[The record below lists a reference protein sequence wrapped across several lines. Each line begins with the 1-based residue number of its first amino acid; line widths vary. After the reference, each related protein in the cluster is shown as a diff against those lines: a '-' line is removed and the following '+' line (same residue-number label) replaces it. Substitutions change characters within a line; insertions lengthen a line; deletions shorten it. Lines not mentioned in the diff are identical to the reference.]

1 MGFLDKV
8 KGFFKP
14 SETEETQTDEARVT
28 ETGRVL
34 DDHPS
39 AKITPGKLKSILED
53 AENGDIQAQH
63 QLFMDIEEQDSSI
76 AANMMTRKRSVLT
89 LDWRIIEPRNATPAE
104 EKLQAEIDELFH
116 QYPNLEDLFVDL
128 MDAVGHGFAALEIQW
143 AQVDGKW
150 IPKGFKPCPQSWF
163 NLDKHDN
170 LLLRTPD
177 NPTGEPLRPFGW
189 VVHRHKSRSTQLA
202 RDGLY
207 RTLAWLYMY
216 KHYSVRDFAEFL
228 ELYGMPIRIGK
239 YGAGATHK
247 EKQTLLRALAEIG
260 HNAAGIMPES
270 MQIELHNVATG
281 TSAGNNPFLQM
292 VDWCEKS
299 IARLIL
305 GQTLTSGADG
315 KSSTNALG
323 NVHNEVRRDL
333 MISDAKQ
340 IAQTITQQ
348 IILPYLQINVDPN
361 IAPHRVPYFEFDTKE
376 YDDLSVLAEA
386 LPKLVQIGVK
396 VPESWARDKLGIP
409 EAQEDDE
416 LLKPFQSAVKTDLN
430 EEKTPKKTTALS
442 SQSSAAHVV
451 GCQCDGC
458 LGKKVV
464 ALSKTS
470 EERDEQAWLDESLDE
485 ALEQVDFNQ
494 QLDPMVQKAVRVMLS
509 CHSYEEA
516 QEKLATLYPELT
528 SKAHHEY
535 LTRAVFLAELLGV
548 SNAKTKP

>member
-1 MGFLDKV
+1 MGLLDKL
-8 KGFFKP
+8 KNFLKDD
-14 SETEETQTDEARVT
+14 ETEPTQTDDAEVT
-28 ETGRVL
+28 ATGRVL

-39 AKITPGKLKSILED
+39 AKITPSKLKQILDD

-76 AANMMTRKRSVLT
+76 AANIMTRKRSVLT
-89 LDWRIIEPRNATPAE
+89 LDWRIVEPRNATPAE
-104 EKLQAEIDELFH
+104 EKLQAEIDELFY
-116 QYPNLEDLFVDL
+116 QYPNLEDLFMDL
-128 MDAVGHGFAALEIQW
+128 MDAVGHGFSALEIQW
-143 AQVDGKW
+143 AQVNGKW

-163 NLDKHDN
+163 KLDKHDN
-170 LLLRTPD
+170 LLLRTPT
-177 NPTGEPLRPFGW
+177 NPMGEPLRPFGW

-239 YGAGATHK
+239 YGAGATTS
-247 EKQTLLRALAEIG
+247 EKRTLLRALADIG

-270 MQIELHNVATG
+270 MQIELHNVA
-281 TSAGNNPFLQM
+281 SAGAASGNNPFLQM

-348 IILPYLQINVDPN
+348 IILPYLQINIDPN
-361 IAPHRVPYFEFDTKE
+361 IAPDRVPYFEFDTKE
-376 YDDLSVLAEA
+376 YEDLSVFADA
-386 LPKLVQIGVK
+386 IPKLTSIGVQIS
-396 VPESWARDKLGIP
+396 ESWVRDKLGIP
-409 EAQEDDE
+409 EPQEGELILSTPQGERTDE
-416 LLKPFQSAVKTDLN
+416 
-430 EEKTPKKTTALS
+430 KTTALS
-442 SQSSAAHVV
+442 AVFNHGEGCTCGCRSAA
-451 GCQCDGC
+451 
-458 LGKKVV
+458 LSAKNGKK
-464 ALSKTS
+464 
-470 EERDEQAWLDESLDE
+470 DEQDELDGLIDD
-485 ALEQVDFNQ
+485 AMVNADFNQ
-494 QLDPMVQKAVRVMLS
+494 QLDPMMKQIVGVVMAS
-509 CHSYEEA
+509 ESYDDA
-516 QEKLATLYPELT
+516 QEKLIALYPDLT
-528 SKAHHEY
+528 SESHQAY
-535 LTRAVFLAELLGV
+535 LASAVFLADLLGAA
-548 SNAKTKP
+548 NAERT

>member
-1 MGFLDKV
+1 MGFIDKV
-8 KGFFKP
+8 KNLLKGN
-14 SETEETQTDEARVT
+14 ETEPTQTDDAEVIA
-28 ETGRVL
+28 TGRVL
-34 DDHPS
+34 DEHPS
-39 AKITPGKLKSILED
+39 AKITPSKLKQILED

-89 LDWRIIEPRNATPAE
+89 LDWRIVEPRNATPAE
-104 EKLQAEIDELFH
+104 EKLQAEIDELFY

-128 MDAVGHGFAALEIQW
+128 MDAVGHGFSALEIQW

-150 IPKGFKPCPQSWF
+150 VPKGFKPCPQSWF
-163 NLDKHDN
+163 KLDKDDS
-170 LLLRTPD
+170 LLLRTPA
-177 NPTGEPLRPFGW
+177 NQMGEPLRPFGW

-207 RTLAWLYMY
+207 RTLSWLYMY

-239 YGAGATHK
+239 YGAGATNA
-247 EKQTLLRALAEIG
+247 EKRTLLRALAEIG

-270 MQIELHNVATG
+270 MQIELHNVANAG
-281 TSAGNNPFLQM
+281 AASGNNPFLQM

-376 YDDLSVLAEA
+376 YEDLSVFADA
-386 LPKLVQIGVK
+386 IPKLTGIGVQIS
-396 VPESWARDKLGIP
+396 ESWVRDKLGIP
-409 EAQEDDE
+409 EPQEGE
-416 LLKPFQSAVKTDLN
+416 LILSTPQGEKTD
-430 EEKTPKKTTALS
+430 EKTTALS
-442 SQSSAAHVV
+442 AMLNHGKGCACGCRAAALSA
-451 GCQCDGC
+451 QN
-458 LGKKVV
+458 GKK
-464 ALSKTS
+464 
-470 EERDEQAWLDESLDE
+470 DEQDELDGLIDD
-485 ALEQVDFNQ
+485 ALANADFNQ
-494 QLDPMVQKAVRVMLS
+494 QLDPMMKQIVGVVMAS
-509 CHSYEEA
+509 ESYDEA
-516 QEKLATLYPELT
+516 QEKLIALYPDLT
-528 SKAHHEY
+528 SESHQAY
-535 LTRAVFLAELLGV
+535 LASAVFLADLLGAA
-548 SNAKTKP
+548 NAERT

>member
-1 MGFLDKV
+1 MGFIDKV
-8 KGFFKP
+8 KKLLKGN
-14 SETEETQTDEARVT
+14 ETEPTQTDDAEVT
-28 ETGRVL
+28 ATGRVL

-39 AKITPGKLKSILED
+39 AKITPSKLKQILED

-89 LDWRIIEPRNATPAE
+89 LDWRIVEPRNATPAE
-104 EKLQAEIDELFH
+104 EKLQAEIDELFY

-128 MDAVGHGFAALEIQW
+128 MDAVGHGFSALEIQW
-143 AQVDGKW
+143 AQVNGKW
-150 IPKGFKPCPQSWF
+150 VPKGFKPCPQSWF
-163 NLDKHDN
+163 KLDKDDS
-170 LLLRTPD
+170 LLLRTPA
-177 NPTGEPLRPFGW
+177 NQMGEPLRPFGW

-207 RTLAWLYMY
+207 RTLSWLYMY

-239 YGAGATHK
+239 YGAGATNA
-247 EKQTLLRALAEIG
+247 EKRTLLRALAEIG

-270 MQIELHNVATG
+270 MQIELHNVANAG
-281 TSAGNNPFLQM
+281 AASGNNPFLQM

-376 YDDLSVLAEA
+376 YEDLSVFADA
-386 LPKLVQIGVK
+386 IPKLTGIGVQIS
-396 VPESWARDKLGIP
+396 ESWVRDKLGIP
-409 EAQEDDE
+409 EPQEGE
-416 LLKPFQSAVKTDLN
+416 LILSTPQGEKTD
-430 EEKTPKKTTALS
+430 EKTTALS
-442 SQSSAAHVV
+442 AMLNHGKGCSCGCRAAALSA
-451 GCQCDGC
+451 QN
-458 LGKKVV
+458 GKK
-464 ALSKTS
+464 
-470 EERDEQAWLDESLDE
+470 DEQDELDGLIDH
-485 ALEQVDFNQ
+485 ALANADFNQ
-494 QLDPMVQKAVRVMLS
+494 QLDPMMKQIVGVVMAS
-509 CHSYEEA
+509 ESYDEA
-516 QEKLATLYPELT
+516 QEKLIALYPDLT
-528 SKAHHEY
+528 SESHQAY
-535 LTRAVFLAELLGV
+535 LASAVFLADLLGAA
-548 SNAKTKP
+548 NAERT

>member
-1 MGFLDKV
+1 MGLLDKV
-8 KGFFKP
+8 KNLLKGN
-14 SETEETQTDEARVT
+14 ETEPTQTDDAEVT
-28 ETGRVL
+28 ATGRVL

-39 AKITPGKLKSILED
+39 AKITPSKLKQILDD

-76 AANMMTRKRSVLT
+76 AANIMTRKRSVLT
-89 LDWRIIEPRNATPAE
+89 LDWRIVEPRNATPAE
-104 EKLQAEIDELFH
+104 EKLQAEIDELFY
-116 QYPNLEDLFVDL
+116 QYPNLEDLFMDL
-128 MDAVGHGFAALEIQW
+128 MDAVGHGFSALEIQW
-143 AQVDGKW
+143 AQVNGKW

-163 NLDKHDN
+163 KLDKHDN
-170 LLLRTPD
+170 LLLRTPT
-177 NPTGEPLRPFGW
+177 NPMGEPLRPFGW

-239 YGAGATHK
+239 YGAGATTS
-247 EKQTLLRALAEIG
+247 EKRTLLRALADIG

-270 MQIELHNVATG
+270 MQIELHNVA
-281 TSAGNNPFLQM
+281 SAGAASGNNPFLQM

-348 IILPYLQINVDPN
+348 IILPYLQINIDPN
-361 IAPHRVPYFEFDTKE
+361 IAPYRVPYFEFDTKE
-376 YDDLSVLAEA
+376 YEDLSVFADA
-386 LPKLVQIGVK
+386 IPKLTGIGVQIS
-396 VPESWARDKLGIP
+396 ESWVRDKLGIP
-409 EAQEDDE
+409 EPQEGE
-416 LLKPFQSAVKTDLN
+416 LILSTPQGERTD
-430 EEKTPKKTTALS
+430 KKTTALS
-442 SQSSAAHVV
+442 AVFNHGEGCTCGCRSAA
-451 GCQCDGC
+451 
-458 LGKKVV
+458 LSAKNGKK
-464 ALSKTS
+464 
-470 EERDEQAWLDESLDE
+470 DEQDELDGLIDD
-485 ALEQVDFNQ
+485 AMVNADFNQ
-494 QLDPMVQKAVRVMLS
+494 QLDPMMKQIVGVVMAS
-509 CHSYEEA
+509 ESYDDA
-516 QEKLATLYPELT
+516 QEKLIALYPDLT
-528 SKAHHEY
+528 SESHQAY
-535 LTRAVFLAELLGV
+535 LASAVFLADLLGAA
-548 SNAKTKP
+548 NAERI

>member
-1 MGFLDKV
+1 MAFWDKL
-8 KGFFKP
+8 KRILTGDD
-14 SETEETQTDEARVT
+14 SEPTQTEDAQVT
-28 ETGRVL
+28 ATGRVL

-39 AKITPGKLKSILED
+39 AKITPSKLKSILDD
-53 AENGDIQAQH
+53 AENGNIQAQH

-76 AANMMTRKRSVLT
+76 AANIMTRKRAVLT
-89 LDWRIIEPRNATPAE
+89 LDWRIVEPRNATPAE
-104 EKLQAEIDELFH
+104 EKLQAEVDELFY
-116 QYPNLEDLFVDL
+116 QYPNLEDLFFDL
-128 MDAVGHGFAALEIQW
+128 MDAAGHGFAALEIQW
-143 AQVDGKW
+143 AQKDGKW
-150 IPKGFKPCPQSWF
+150 VPVGFKPCPQSWF
-163 NLDKHDN
+163 KLDKHDN

-177 NPTGEPLRPFGW
+177 NPMGEPLRPFGW

-239 YGAGATHK
+239 YGAGATNA
-247 EKQTLLRALAEIG
+247 EKRTLLRALADIG

-270 MQIELHNVATG
+270 MEIELHNVASTG
-281 TSAGNNPFLQM
+281 ASGSNPFLQM

-340 IAQTITQQ
+340 IAQTITRQ

-376 YDDLSVLAEA
+376 YEDLAVFADA
-386 LPKLVQIGVK
+386 IPKLTGIGVQNS
-396 VPESWARDKLGIP
+396 ESWVRDKLGIP
-409 EAQEDDE
+409 APQEGELILSAVPAAPTPENPPEKSAALSANFKHGAGCSCGCRSAALSAQTGKKDEQDE
-416 LLKPFQSAVKTDLN
+416 LDGLIDN
-430 EEKTPKKTTALS
+430 ALTN
-442 SQSSAAHVV
+442 A
-451 GCQCDGC
+451 
-458 LGKKVV
+458 
-464 ALSKTS
+464 
-470 EERDEQAWLDESLDE
+470 
-485 ALEQVDFNQ
+485 DFNQ
-494 QLDPMVQKAVRVMLS
+494 QLDPMMKQIVSVVMTAK
-509 CHSYEEA
+509 SYEDA
-516 QEKLATLYPELT
+516 QEKLTALYPNLT
-528 SKAHHEY
+528 SESHHAY
-535 LTRAVFLAELLGV
+535 LSSALFLADLLGA
-548 SNAKTKP
+548 SNAERT